1 METTEPETELL
12 VTLAAGDFICASDC
26 IFCLIG
32 HYFSLVE
39 ESVMKP
45 SLCESAKLEQI
56 RSEDIKSFNFSHSL
70 LIIDICSRKVQHRVG
85 NNKSLM
91 DINFDIDRVVPTS
104 DFISNLIRHIGF
116 TISLL
121 CLTQ

>member
-1 METTEPETELL
+1 
-12 VTLAAGDFICASDC
+12 
-26 IFCLIG
+26 
-32 HYFSLVE
+32 
-39 ESVMKP
+39 MKP

-70 LIIDICSRKVQHRVG
+70 FIIDICSHKVQHRVG

-116 TISLL
+116 TISLQ